1 MLTEH
6 SINEYGTPSDNRAAG
21 PAMLTIVM
29 SLVVKRASGADQ
41 DVNNI
46 YELIDFGRE
55 LHE

>member
-6 SINEYGTPSDNRAAG
+6 SINEFGTPSGSWASRQ
-21 PAMLTIVM
+21 AMLTIVM

-46 YELIDFGRE
+46 YELIDFDRE
-55 LHE
+55 FHE